1 MAGPEFLRTLRPKPL
16 WWRHVLG
23 YASLFLGGT
32 ISKITVKGKWHL
44 PRNGPYVVASNHFS
58 YYDPPFFTY
67 AIQKP
72 INFIAASDQEI
83 DWWFM
88 WAPIIYGWIP
98 VDRNKLGPSTIK
110 MAIEVLKKGEILG
123 IFPDGGGLDDEL
135 GEAKNGAVYLSTLGN
150 APIVPMAIYGA
161 ETAWEDLFKGIRP
174 RVWINI
180 GKPFGPHKIK
190 GNKIEKNKRLNKIGH
205 QLMCR
210 ISSLLPENRRGQYL
224 NDPSVKKYESE
235 NRIYPVE
242 HKFYSSSG

>member
-1 MAGPEFLRTLRPKPL
+1 
-16 WWRHVLG
+16 
-23 YASLFLGGT
+23 
-32 ISKITVKGKWHL
+32 
-44 PRNGPYVVASNHFS
+44 
-58 YYDPPFFTY
+58 
-67 AIQKP
+67 
-72 INFIAASDQEI
+72 
-83 DWWFM
+83 M

-98 VDRNKLGPSTIK
+98 VDRKKLGPSTIK

-135 GEAKNGAVYLSTLGN
+135 GKAKNGAVYLSTLGN

-242 HKFYSSSG
+242 HKFYSSQE